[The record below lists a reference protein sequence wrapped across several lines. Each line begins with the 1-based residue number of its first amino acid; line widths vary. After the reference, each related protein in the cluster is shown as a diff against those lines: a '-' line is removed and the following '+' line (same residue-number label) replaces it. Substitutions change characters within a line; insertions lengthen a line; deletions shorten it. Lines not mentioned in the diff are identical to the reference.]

1 MKRVLSVLMAA
12 ILVVVLG
19 CTAAF
24 AHHGDRQHAD
34 AGCGSRGACIYCD
47 SYGSRHLFCDE
58 NGDGLCDHTGAVC
71 GDADGDGLCDLCGTA
86 HRGWTGGHHGGGHH
100 GGHHG
105 CR

>member
-1 MKRVLSVLMAA
+1 MFYLIAAAMAA
-12 ILVVVLG
+12 LSAGDAPAQRVVKV
-19 CTAAF
+19 AA
-24 AHHGDRQHAD
+24 DYLSAD
-34 AGCGSRGACIYCD
+34 FGQY
-47 SYGSRHLFCDE
+47 
-58 NGDGLCDHTGAVC
+58 